1 VDNDPEPW
9 FRIFYNRIDM
19 CKRSGWF
26 FLLALSL
33 VSCEKAVDLKL
44 DVVPP
49 KLVVEATIEN
59 GAPPQVVLT
68 KSFQYFS
75 AINLADLSNSF
86 VRGAE
91 VEISNGQRTHRL
103 KEYRVEPVPGIS
115 LFYYSIDS
123 ASLGTAFQGA
133 LNTNYTLTIRKDG
146 ELYTAQ
152 TRIPDTTRRID
163 SFYWKPAPAE
173 LNDPTK
179 VALMFRGTDRPGL
192 GDYVRYFTKQNG
204 DPFYPGLNSVFD
216 DQFIDGSSFDVQI
229 ERGVPRGEGL
239 EEGYSFFNRGDTV
252 VFKLCNIDKGT
263 FDFWR
268 TMEFAYASIG
278 NPFSSPTR
286 VLSNIRGNALGY
298 FGGYAAQYRSLIIPR

>member
-1 VDNDPEPW
+1 MW
-9 FRIFYNRIDM
+9 NRV
-19 CKRSGWF
+19 GW
-26 FLLALSL
+26 L
-33 VSCEKAVDLKL
+33 VVAGLMFSSCEKAVDLKL
-44 DVVPP
+44 DAVPP

-59 GAPPQVVLT
+59 DQPPQVILT

-75 AINLADLSNSF
+75 AIDLADLSDAF

-103 KEYRVEPVPGIS
+103 KEYRLEPIPGVS
-115 LFYYSIDS
+115 FYYYGIDS
-123 ASLGTAFQGA
+123 SQLSTAFLGTLQ
-133 LNTNYTLTIRKDG
+133 TNYTLTIRSGG
-146 ELYTAQ
+146 ETYTAQ

-163 SFYWKPAPAE
+163 SFYWKPAPPE
-173 LNDPTK
+173 LNEPQK

-192 GDYVRYFTKQNG
+192 GDYVRYFTKQNR

-229 ERGVPRGEGL
+229 ERGVPRGSAL
-239 EEGYSFFNRGDTV
+239 QEGYSYFNRGDTV
-252 VFKLCNIDKGT
+252 VFKLCNIDKAT

-268 TMEFAYASIG
+268 TMEFSYASIG

-298 FGGYAAQYRSLIIPR
+298 FGGYAAQYRQMIIPR